1 MKCNNNIEKQL
12 ARFLKDEGFSGAK
25 IVVGFSGGIDSW
37 SLVLALLAVQKQF
50 DLEIHLAHVDHG
62 WREESFVEASFLEKW
77 ALEHEIPFYL
87 KKLEVALFHGNLEKY
102 CREQRMDFFVDI
114 VKKRGLDA
122 LFLAHHADDQ
132 SETILKRI
140 CEGAALSNLKGM
152 ESFSTFDGISC
163 CRPFLDIVKA
173 ELEDYLR
180 LFAEKPFMDKT
191 NLDQRYLR
199 ARMRLAIFPYLE
211 EQFGKNIRSNLCR
224 LGDDA
229 LELKGYLD
237 DRIAHLSSYVEYD
250 PYWGLHFHLIEPVH
264 IFELHWFLKSIYK
277 FPESALPR
285 SMLLDIATAL
295 SESVANKKFYF
306 KKHSIVVDRSHL
318 FIFQEIK
325 DVKEAPLPLEN
336 DMFYDGW
343 QVSVVDCKEKSLRSS
358 WRNLWKEGVVM
369 SIPEGEY
376 LIGALPDSISSKRR
390 SRWSKNKVPS
400 FLYNKL
406 PVIYNEK
413 LEAYDFLD
421 DNRVGGDKKIILK
434 PVLSMGMT

>member
-1 MKCNNNIEKQL
+1 
-12 ARFLKDEGFSGAK
+12 
-25 IVVGFSGGIDSW
+25 
-37 SLVLALLAVQKQF
+37 
-50 DLEIHLAHVDHG
+50 
-62 WREESFVEASFLEKW
+62 
-77 ALEHEIPFYL
+77 
-87 KKLEVALFHGNLEKY
+87 
-102 CREQRMDFFVDI
+102 
-114 VKKRGLDA
+114 
-122 LFLAHHADDQ
+122 
-132 SETILKRI
+132 
-140 CEGAALSNLKGM
+140 
-152 ESFSTFDGISC
+152 
-163 CRPFLDIVKA
+163 
-173 ELEDYLR
+173 
-180 LFAEKPFMDKT
+180 
-191 NLDQRYLR
+191 
-199 ARMRLAIFPYLE
+199 
-211 EQFGKNIRSNLCR
+211 
-224 LGDDA
+224 
-229 LELKGYLD
+229 
-237 DRIAHLSSYVEYD
+237 
-250 PYWGLHFHLIEPVH
+250 
-264 IFELHWFLKSIYK
+264 
-277 FPESALPR
+277 
-285 SMLLDIATAL
+285 LLDIATAL